1 MIMMMLGTLLFIQIA
16 SLSYAFHHLSLK
28 RDNGGG
34 ILGAA
39 TRTSKHPLHAIKDD
53 VVDATSSS
61 SSGSSSGSG
70 SSDSSSDKLIFDK
83 QANRFF
89 ETDTSSVLEEQFC
102 LIDKESGEKILLTR
116 EEKER
121 VFLDCIQSFYY
132 SGGKNSALTDDQFNL
147 LRNDLSWEG
156 SALVTLSRNETL
168 FMNAIMAYN
177 KGTPILSNPEFD
189 DLKRSLRESKSKIAV
204 DMEPKCYVETG
215 VCKVTWSPDTIRTSS
230 LYVPATLFLT
240 TIYLGVF
247 YELPFIR
254 GFFNPLFLLI
264 VGALPIYNGAKK
276 ITEEFLFKNPS
287 IATGPCPKCGVENRI
302 FFGDVLG
309 VEGDDDESS
318 LKCTN
323 CKTSLTVKKATL
335 RVSTLSS
342 PAGPPKKAAT
352 ALAATATSDD

>member
-1 MIMMMLGTLLFIQIA
+1 MMRFGALVFIQIA
-16 SLSYAFHHLSLK
+16 SFSCAFHLAFKH
-28 RDNGGG
+28 GG
-34 ILGAA
+34 IL
-39 TRTSKHPLHAIKDD
+39 SSNSNNKHIFHAIKDNIA
-53 VVDATSSS
+53 DATTTTTGASSS
-61 SSGSSSGSG
+61 SSS
-70 SSDSSSDKLIFDK
+70 SSSDKLVFDK
-83 QANRFF
+83 ESNRFF
-89 ETDTSSVLEEQFC
+89 EADTSSVLEEEFC
-102 LIDKESGEKILLTR
+102 LIDKETGDKILLTR

-121 VFLDCIQSFYY
+121 VFLDCIQSYYY
-132 SGGKNSALTDDQFNL
+132 SGKNSALTDDQFNL

-168 FMNAIMAYN
+168 FMNAIMEYN

-189 DLKRSLRESKSKIAV
+189 ELKRSLRESKSKIAV
-204 DMEPKCYVETG
+204 DKEPKCYVDTG
-215 VCKVTWSPDTIRTSS
+215 VCKVTWSPDTVRTSS
-230 LYVPATLFLT
+230 LYVPASLFLT
-240 TIYLGVF
+240 TLYLGVF

-254 GFFNPLFLLI
+254 GYFNPLFLLI

-309 VEGDDDESS
+309 VEGDVDESS

-323 CKTSLTVKKATL
+323 CKTSLTVKRSTL

-342 PAGPPKKAAT
+342 PAGPPKKAA
-352 ALAATATSDD
+352 LAASDD

>member
-1 MIMMMLGTLLFIQIA
+1 MMFIGALLFIQIA

-28 RDNGGG
+28 RDNG
-34 ILGAA
+34 ILA
-39 TRTSKHPLHAIKDD
+39 TTRASSSYIKHPLHAIKDD
-53 VVDATSSS
+53 IVDATSSS
-61 SSGSSSGSG
+61 SSSS
-70 SSDSSSDKLIFDK
+70 SSSDKLVFDK

-89 ETDTSSVLEEQFC
+89 ETDTSSVLEEEFC

-132 SGGKNSALTDDQFNL
+132 SGGKNSAMLSDEQFNL

-177 KGTPILSNPEFD
+177 KGTPILSNSEFD

-204 DMEPKCYVETG
+204 DKEPKCYVDTG
-215 VCKVTWSPDTIRTSS
+215 VCKVTWSPDSIRTSS
-230 LYVPATLFLT
+230 LYVPASLFLT

-323 CKTSLTVKKATL
+323 CKTPLTVKRSTL
-335 RVSTLSS
+335 RVSTLST
-342 PAGPPKKAAT
+342 PAGPPKKAAV
-352 ALAATATSDD
+352 ALAGSED